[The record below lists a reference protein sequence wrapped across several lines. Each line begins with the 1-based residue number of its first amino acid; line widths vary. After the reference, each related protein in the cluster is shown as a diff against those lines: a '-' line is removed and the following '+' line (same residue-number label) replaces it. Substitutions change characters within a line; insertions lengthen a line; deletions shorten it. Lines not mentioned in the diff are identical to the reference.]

1 MSHIFQWH
9 TKNSFSD
16 SSDEANGGDA
26 FEFVKKHSV
35 ESGFD
40 EKAEVILK
48 SALEER
54 HGDSSSE
61 DDDSGKTIFFF
72 ICLYLC
78 NLSIYQRIFFINHFQ
93 VFLWIWNFSTPSKF
107 LNPTNR
113 SQKSAK
119 MLYSKPILT

>member
-1 MSHIFQWH
+1 MNKMRIKVAKYIKLSHIFQLY

-72 ICLYLC
+72 ISLYLC
-78 NLSIYQRIFFINHFQ
+78 NLSIYQRIFFCKPCSSFFMN
-93 VFLWIWNFSTPSKF
+93 LKF
-107 LNPTNR
+107 
-113 SQKSAK
+113 
-119 MLYSKPILT
+119 